1 MVAEIGQLGQQGP
14 RQEIANRLIVVGFD
28 GAQRGD
34 SLVEHLAEHAGEER
48 LLIREIEIHGAL
60 GNSGPRRDITDPG
73 AAVAV
78 GEEQRERG
86 VSDRLTGLGGL
97 LRAGTASAP
106 GAGVLRDHASPAL
119 S

>member
-14 RQEIANRLIVVGFD
+14 LEEVADRLVVGGFG

-48 LLIREIEIHGAL
+48 LLIREIQIDGPL
-60 GNSGPRRDITDPG
+60 GNSGPRCDVADPG

-106 GAGVLRDHASPAL
+106 GAGVFRDHASPAL